1 MRFEPGFV
9 KGLRED
15 LTKIDKEYTKRFKR
29 HGGLDEQTLVNLVAN
44 QHNVDHSCNAEQPS
58 QQDVNDYNILTPSH
72 AILGEKAVKNGEVAY
87 VVLAGG
93 SGLKSDQPKALMTLP
108 KLGISLVAHKLLQSV
123 IVSHDNEILNVPI
136 FFMTQPEFMK
146 QFAEHLSCMSPP
158 PQCTV
163 FEQFESYR
171 LAPDNSI
178 NFSSPGLPNMH
189 PCGHGDVGP
198 ALIESGILSDN
209 PRIKHVIVVNVDNVL
224 ASPDMA
230 ILGKHILSQSDV
242 TCEIV
247 KSTES
252 DIGGRIAWVDGRLQV
267 IEDFRLNQEFVKE
280 SLYYNTNSMIISVS
294 ALLCQID
301 WRWHRIRK
309 IIENKIVVQHERLL
323 QQYTETFDTDYI
335 LVPRD
340 QRYIPI
346 KNESDLLPA
355 DKVLNGNR

>member
-15 LTKIDKEYTKRFKR
+15 LTKINEEYTKRFKR
-29 HGGLDEQTLVNLVAN
+29 HGGLDEQTLINLIAN

-58 QQDVNDYNILTPSH
+58 SQDVVDYNVLTHSH

-87 VVLAGG
+87 VVLAG
-93 SGLKSDQPKALMTLP
+93 QPKALMTLP
-108 KLGISLVAHKLLQSV
+108 KLGISLVAHKLLQSI
-123 IVSHDNEILNVPI
+123 IVSHDNEILNVPT

-146 QFAEHLSCMSPP
+146 QFAEHLNCMSPP

-178 NFSSPGLPNMH
+178 DFVSSGVPNMH

-198 ALIESGILSDN
+198 SLIESGILSDN
-209 PRIKHVIVVNVDNVL
+209 PRIKHVIVVNVDNIL

-230 ILGKHILSQSDV
+230 ILGQHILSQSDV

-247 KSTES
+247 KSKES
-252 DIGGRIAWVDGRLQV
+252 DIGGRIAWVDGRLQAV
-267 IEDFRLNQEFVKE
+267 EDFRLNPEFVKE
-280 SLYYNTNSMIISVS
+280 SPYYNTNTMIISVS
-294 ALLCQID
+294 ALLCQVV
-301 WRWHRIRK
+301 WRWHRVRK
-309 IIENKIVVQHERLL
+309 IIENKVVVQHERLL
-323 QQYTETFDTDYI
+323 QQYTEAFDAQYV

-340 QRYIPI
+340 ERYTSI
-346 KNESDLLPA
+346 KNESDLLFV
-355 DKVLNGNR
+355 DKILNGNK